1 MTFTDRS
8 STQIALGDDNTVE
21 TVSAE
26 CRQAAIAFMSCIT
39 WDKLDLAFW
48 LTGPY
53 ARAVRH
59 ARRLERVATLEA
71 PAPVEERTLG
81 ELLGSVHDEILAAL
95 TVAAHEDG
103 ALPFADEVVEAGQV
117 RKAVDA
123 DGVPVWVPV
132 DLPRMRLVD
141 RVRALFAADYLNA
154 PDAYLDLVVC
164 GRCNALV
171 FDGSLKRLGLC
182 AAHMRNSVIVPREGA
197 AADDDEQSGVA

>member
-1 MTFTDRS
+1 MTFTDRGS
-8 STQIALGDDNTVE
+8 SQIALGEDNTVE
-21 TVSAE
+21 SVSAE
-26 CRQAAIAFMSCIT
+26 CRQAAVAFMSGSG

-59 ARRLERVATLEA
+59 ARRLERVATLEV
-71 PAPVEERTLG
+71 PEPVQERTLG
-81 ELLGSVHDEILAAL
+81 ELLASVHESLL
-95 TVAAHEDG
+95 TSLVEASQHDG
-103 ALPFADEVVEAGQV
+103 LLPFADEVVERGHA

-154 PDAYLDLVVC
+154 PDAYLDLYVC
-164 GRCNALV
+164 GRCNTLV
-171 FDGSLKRLGLC
+171 FDGSTKRLGLC
-182 AAHMRNSVIVPREGA
+182 AAHMRNSVIVPREGTDA
-197 AADDDEQSGVA
+197 NEGEESGVA

>member
-1 MTFTDRS
+1 MTFTDRGS
-8 STQIALGDDNTVE
+8 AQIALGDDHTVE
-21 TVSAE
+21 TVSTE
-26 CRQAAIAFMSCIT
+26 CRQAATAFMSCVT

-59 ARRLERVATLEA
+59 ARRLERVATLETP
-71 PAPVEERTLG
+71 PAVEERALA
-81 ELLGSVHDEILAAL
+81 ELLTSVHDELLAAL
-95 TVAAHEDG
+95 IVASQHDG
-103 ALPFADEVVEAGQV
+103 ALPFADEVALLAHV

-154 PDAYLDLVVC
+154 PDAYLDLSVC
-164 GRCNALV
+164 GRCNTLV
-171 FDGSLKRLGLC
+171 FDGALKRLGRC
-182 AAHMRNSVIVPREGA
+182 VAHMRNSVIVPR
-197 AADDDEQSGVA
+197 GVAEAGEADEAGVA